1 MLVLI
6 NPLLRCD
13 RCGSCNLILVE
24 GTYGRVAVEFY
35 QCERCGAVKRVVLGA
50 GE

>member
-13 RCGSCNLILVE
+13 CCGSCCLILIDGV
-24 GTYGRVAVEFY
+24 YGRVAIEFY